1 MQTDAPESMMRPDR
15 IDFKEKQE
23 GLSRLE
29 NRRALN
35 FGEIVMFP
43 PDFGYVWIAEVL
55 KKEGGHIGH
64 PIFEVPKLVLHA
76 VQI

>member
-1 MQTDAPESMMRPDR
+1 MQTDVPESMMRPER

-43 PDFGYVWIAEVL
+43 PDFGYVWTAKVL
-55 KKEGGHIGH
+55 KKEGGHTGH
-64 PIFEVPKLVLHA
+64 PIFEASKLVLHA
-76 VQI
+76 IQF